1 MATDAFSPEVSM
13 YKYIANIFELFCKNK
28 RVIDRKIRNCA
39 SNNFF
44 MSKQI
49 IQTDKVPAPIGPY
62 SQAVIANGFLFAS
75 GQIAFNPSTGEL
87 VTESIEA
94 ETKQVME
101 NIKAILAESTLSF
114 AHIVKTTIFLS
125 DMQLFAQVNEIYG
138 SYFTADFPAR
148 ETVAVKTLP
157 RNVNVEISVTAVVN
171 L

>member
-1 MATDAFSPEVSM
+1 
-13 YKYIANIFELFCKNK
+13 
-28 RVIDRKIRNCA
+28 
-39 SNNFF
+39 

-75 GQIAFNPSTGEL
+75 GQIAFNPATGEL
-87 VTESIEA
+87 VLENIQS

-101 NIKAILAESTLSF
+101 NIKAILEESKLSF

-125 DMQLFAQVNEIYG
+125 DMQLFAQVNEVYG
-138 SYFTADFPAR
+138 SYFSSDFPAR

-157 RNVNVEISVTAVVN
+157 RNVNVEISITAIVH